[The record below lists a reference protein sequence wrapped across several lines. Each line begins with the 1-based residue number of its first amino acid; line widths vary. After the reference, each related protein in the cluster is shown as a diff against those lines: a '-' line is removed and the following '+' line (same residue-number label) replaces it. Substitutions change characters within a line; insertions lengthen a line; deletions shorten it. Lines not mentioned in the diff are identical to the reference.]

1 MQLPRWVRH
10 PYATL
15 RDVLPT
21 RRQVLYAAFG
31 SRKGRAVTVLVVYGL
46 LAGVY
51 LSKQLPYPAVGE
63 TEGWIAYYELSSTQ
77 RGALAYG
84 MLSGLPA
91 YLGAQKALQ
100 LVYSPDENVLRVLDT
115 QGNYEQTWVLGDET
129 LADMDVIGGQL
140 TSRQT
145 QEGKIWYC
153 LAYNPDKNRAVATW
167 QGSLDSGQV
176 WTSVQNLHTCLT
188 DTQEAARERDRL
200 LREQPE
206 IVRKSVRKEMK
217 RWIDSMDDV
226 DPIVSGDGYA
236 EAVSDTLGRDV
247 QGTGNERDEQVRRQR
262 DSSQR
267 QQQPQAEL
275 SNGDSSDDVMDVSD
289 MAEQLQEGET

>member
-115 QGNYEQTWVLGDET
+115 QGNYEQTWLLGDEMFAKLT
-129 LADMDVIGGQL
+129 VEGGSL
-140 TSRQT
+140 SSRRT
-145 QEGKIWYC
+145 KEGKVWYC
-153 LAYNPDKNRAVATW
+153 IGYDPDDNVAQATW
-167 QGSLDSGQV
+167 DGSLDAGQI
-176 WTSVQNLHTCLT
+176 WTTKEHVHECLT
-188 DTQEAARERDRL
+188 DTQDRARDADQYER
-200 LREQPE
+200 EEPE
-206 IVRKSVRKEMK
+206 RIRKATEKELTNM
-217 RWIDSMDDV
+217 IDNWSDLHPV
-226 DPIVSGDGYA
+226 IQGDGYEERLAQNLGIDGADPEA
-236 EAVSDTLGRDV
+236 EDEARR
-247 QGTGNERDEQVRRQR
+247 QENERERGEDTENIIT
-262 DSSQR
+262 
-267 QQQPQAEL
+267 
-275 SNGDSSDDVMDVSD
+275 NGEKD
-289 MAEQLQEGET
+289 G